1 MERYVKAITG
11 TYDPQK
17 VEQEIFQLWQ
27 KEKAYQKAKSKNK
40 GNKKFYFLDGPPYAS
55 SAGIHLGTALNK
67 ILKDVIIRY
76 RRMKGH
82 FLRDQPGVDC
92 HGLPIEVQVEKMLG
106 FHKKADIE
114 KYGIDKFV
122 KKCKEIA
129 LYNAGQLSKQFK
141 NLGVWMDWDNP
152 YLTLKDEYIES
163 AWWLIKKA
171 WENGLL
177 YEGERVVHWCP
188 RCETVLSGYEVA
200 QEYKEVSD
208 PSIYV
213 KFPVKGKEKEY
224 ILIWTTTPWTLP
236 SNTGVMVHPDFIYAK
251 VKVDDEIYILALKR
265 CNEVFREI
273 GKEFEVLET
282 FPGQKLEG
290 LRYLPPLLDEVPLQR
305 KLLEEGKAYRVVLS
319 EEYVSLEEGTGCVH
333 SAPGH
338 GEEDFEVGLTYG
350 LPAVC
355 PVDTKGVFTKE
366 AGKYAGLFVKDA
378 DKEII
383 EDLRK
388 KGLLLWSGK
397 VTHRYP
403 HCWRCK
409 TPLLLR
415 LTKQW
420 FIKVSAFKDKMLK
433 ENERVKWIPEWAGAS
448 RFRNWLESVRDWVIS
463 RQRYWGIPLP
473 IWTCSKCGK
482 KIVIGSKDDLLKM
495 AVSVPS
501 EFELHRPWVDQ
512 IVLNCECGGK
522 MQRVPDV
529 IDVWFDSGIAS
540 FACLGYPR
548 NREEFEQWWPAD
560 VVLEGHDQTRG
571 WFYTLLCTS
580 MIAFNR
586 RPYETVV
593 MHGFTLDAEGREMHK
608 SLGNY
613 IAPEEVIEKYGR
625 DPLRLYELQCTLWE
639 DIRFNWNGVKEALRD
654 LNIIWNVYV
663 FASTYMEM
671 DKFNPLEHSLKEL
684 LPFMKIEDK
693 WVLSRLQLI
702 IEKVTNN
709 MDKYLFH
716 EALRLLLNFI
726 IEDVSRWYIRL
737 VRRRVWIETE
747 AKEKLAAY
755 TTLYTILRNCLLLLA
770 PFIPFI
776 TEALYQKFV
785 RPVEKDAPISVHL
798 CDWPTPIKELVDEKL
813 EQQVMLARDIVSAI
827 IQARQSTK
835 PPIKIRQPLSKAIV
849 VTDSQEV
856 VETVKDLQDL
866 IKDQANIKEVS
877 ALHLSEEEKFRNVYV
892 EPNFASLGPKFKQK
906 TAKVVEAIK
915 KLNGREVLKSINE
928 KGFFEIAVDSETIK
942 LTRDDVKF
950 REEILEGYAVGEF
963 LGGRVYLDITVTREL
978 KAEGL
983 AREVIRRLQE
993 MRKEVGLEVEVKIKA
1008 FVKCPNNEQADLLKE
1023 RKELIMREV
1032 RAEKLDVL
1040 GPKDEEPKTLHAKK
1054 WDIDGETYIMG
1065 FNPKT

>member
-76 RRMKGH
+76 RRMKGY

-106 FHKKADIE
+106 FRKKADIE

-129 LYNAGQLSKQFK
+129 LYNAGQLSEQFK

-152 YLTLKDEYIES
+152 YLTLKDDYIES

-213 KFPVKGKEKEY
+213 KFPVRGKEKEY

-251 VKVDDEIYILALKR
+251 VKVDDEIYILALER

-273 GKEFEVLET
+273 GKKFEVLET

-290 LRYLPPLLDEVPLQR
+290 LGYLPPLLDEVPLQR

-319 EEYVSLEEGTGCVH
+319 KEYVSLKEGTGCVH

-420 FIKVSAFKDKMLK
+420 FIKVSAFKNKMLK

-448 RFRNWLESVRDWVIS
+448 RFRNWLESVRDWVLS

-473 IWTCSKCGK
+473 IWICNKCGK
-482 KIVIGSKDDLLKM
+482 KIVVGSKDNLLKM
-495 AVSVPS
+495 TVSVPS

-548 NREEFEQWWPAD
+548 NGEEFEKWWPAD

-693 WVLSRLQLI
+693 WILSRLQLI
-702 IEKVTNN
+702 IEKVTNH

-716 EALRLLLNFI
+716 EALRLLLNFT

-798 CDWPTPIKELVDEKL
+798 CDWPTPIKELIDEKL
-813 EQQVMLARDIVSAI
+813 EQQVILARDIVSAI

-856 VETVKDLQDL
+856 VETVEDLQDL
-866 IKDQANIKEVS
+866 IKDQANIKEIS
-877 ALHLSEEEKFRNVYV
+877 ALRLSEEEKFRNVCV

-906 TAKVVEAIK
+906 TAKVVETIK

-928 KGFFEIAVDSETIK
+928 KGFFEIVVGSETIK

-963 LGGRVYLDITVTREL
+963 PRGRVYLDITVTREL

-993 MRKEVGLEVEVKIKA
+993 MRKEAGLEVEVKIKA
-1008 FVKCPNNEQADLLKE
+1008 FVKCPNNEQAELLKE

-1032 RAEKLDVL
+1032 RAEELNVI
-1040 GPKDEEPKTLHAKK
+1040 GPKDGEPKTLRAKK
-1054 WDIDGETYIMG
+1054 WYIDGETYVMG